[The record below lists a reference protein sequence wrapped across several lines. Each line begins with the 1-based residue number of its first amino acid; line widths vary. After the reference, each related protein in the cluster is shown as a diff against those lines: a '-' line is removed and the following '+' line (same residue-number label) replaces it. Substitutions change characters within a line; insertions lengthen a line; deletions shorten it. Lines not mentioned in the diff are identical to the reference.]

1 MYRVLLK
8 NAAQKSLRKID
19 KCYRVRID
27 TALVTLQEDPWLGKA
42 LNGELEG
49 FFSLRVWPYRI
60 IYAIYKNEA
69 VVFVVDI
76 DHRQDAYK

>member
-8 NAAQKSLRKID
+8 SAAQKSLKKID
-19 KCYRVRID
+19 KRYRVRID
-27 TALVTLQEDPWLGKA
+27 RALFALAENPLLGKP

-60 IYAIYKNEA
+60 IYTVYKRET
-69 VVFVVDI
+69 VVFVIDI
-76 DHRQDAYK
+76 DHRQDVYK